1 MTSIQQVLNSVD
13 LRRKIFNFKTE
24 PKKKDMYCVISNNR
38 YKLICELN
46 VYIREL
52 KYDFENYEYPLEYTQ
67 KNFVYE
73 FFEYVYND
81 VLEHKL
87 KYIRSN
93 TSKTVILD

>member
-46 VYIREL
+46 VYIKNL

-67 KNFVYE
+67 KNFTYE

-81 VLEHKL
+81 ILEHKL